1 MLPELILYEE
11 EETNLPILFV
21 AGLLSGILGFLFA
34 NQFFPSQR
42 EILAPV
48 FASIPLIYP
57 LMAYYLEHE
66 EHPDFVNETT
76 VYASMFAGQA
86 TAFMMIALALPD
98 SFALQMEIIG
108 LSGHAVASEVTFASV
123 FTNNMM
129 VFGAILLAAFFL
141 GSSGAFILSWNASV
155 LGVFFAYLIRDLSG
169 LEIIYS
175 NASPLAYVPH
185 ASLEMTGF
193 MIAGI
198 LGTTAS
204 ASVYRKHW
212 GLEHWKQLGLLGVV
226 GFVAILT
233 GAIIET
239 F

>member
-11 EETNLPILFV
+11 EQTNLPILFM
-21 AGLLSGILGFLFA
+21 AGLLSGIAGFLFA
-34 NQFFPSQR
+34 SQFFPSQR

-57 LMAYYLEHE
+57 LMAYYLENE
-66 EHPDFVNETT
+66 QKPDFIDETT
-76 VYASMFAGQA
+76 VYAAMFLGQA
-86 TAFMMIALALPD
+86 SAFSLIAMALPETF
-98 SFALQMEIIG
+98 SLQMEIIG
-108 LSGHAVASEVTFASV
+108 LTGHATASEVTFTSV
-123 FTNNMM
+123 FTNNIM
-129 VFGAILLAAFFL
+129 VFGAILLSAFFL

-155 LGVFFAYLIRDLSG
+155 LGVFFAHLMRDLSG

-175 NASPLAYVPH
+175 TASPLAYMPH

-233 GAIIET
+233 GAVIET

>member
-11 EETNLPILFV
+11 EQTNMLLLFV
-21 AGLLSGILGFLFA
+21 AGMVAGIAGFLFA

-42 EILAPV
+42 AILAPV

-57 LMAYYLEHE
+57 LMAYYLENE
-66 EHPDFVNETT
+66 EKPDFIDETM
-76 VYASMFAGQA
+76 VYGSMFAGQA
-86 TAFMMIALALPD
+86 SAFLLIALVIPD
-98 SFALQMEIIG
+98 TFSLQMEIIG
-108 LSGHAVASEVTFASV
+108 LSGHAVASEVTFMSV
-123 FTNNMM
+123 FMNNIM

-141 GSSGAFILSWNASV
+141 GSAGAFILTWNASV
-155 LGVFFAYLIRDLSG
+155 LGVFFAHLLRDLSG
-169 LEIIYS
+169 FEILYS
-175 NASPLAYVPH
+175 TGSPLAYVPH

-204 ASVYRKHW
+204 ASICRKHW
-212 GLEHWKQLGLLGVV
+212 EFEHWKQLILLGIIGVI
-226 GFVAILT
+226 AIIL
-233 GAIIET
+233 GAVIET